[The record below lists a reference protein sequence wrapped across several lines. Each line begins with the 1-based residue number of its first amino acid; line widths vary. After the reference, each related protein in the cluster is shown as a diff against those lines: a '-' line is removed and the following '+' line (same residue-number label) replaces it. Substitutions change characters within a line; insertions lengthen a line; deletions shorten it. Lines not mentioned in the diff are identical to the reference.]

1 MTQQAKGSTN
11 PKEKITNRASNDAPD
26 MGDAQYRQMF
36 EKNRAIQML
45 IDPSDGAILDAN
57 RAATDFYGYTIE
69 QLKALKITDINT
81 RPPDIVA
88 QAMASVVEEQVYSFN
103 FRHTLASGEVRDVEV
118 HASPVEVN
126 GKRILYSI
134 VHDITERRRAEEE
147 VARLNADLERRVAER
162 TAQLEASNC
171 TLEREIAER
180 KVLEEQVRR
189 HSEALQSE
197 YERLATIIASVDVSL
212 SVLNPDSTIV
222 LVNDA
227 WLERTGLTREQVIG
241 VRYGN
246 IGRQPGA
253 AQIQHWID
261 QVVETRLP
269 FNERELPIPD
279 ERYPGGALYVDAT
292 IIPIRDDE
300 GKLTGLLTVSIDVT
314 EKVLARR
321 GVEAQRALLESI
333 IENSPIAIAFYDRD
347 LRVVSGNSAWERISG
362 LNRLKSIGQILYD
375 VSESAKAR
383 RPYFERALNGETVK
397 RENIAGKGPEGEIR
411 YYDITYLPVKAVDGI
426 VGGILA
432 IGVDMTER
440 EQLDQQKDQF
450 IALAS
455 HELKSPITV
464 IKGYARLSMKSAEQL
479 GDRQLGRKIQII
491 EEQAHRLT
499 RMVDDLLD
507 VSRMQG
513 GALILDRRP
522 FDLRDAVSEVVKNI
536 QPAAPDFTFDVQAYS
551 SPLTVNADRAR
562 IEQVLANLLQN
573 AVKYSGES
581 RQVEIALEKE
591 RDRAVA
597 SVRDHGVGVP
607 VGQQSQ
613 IFERF
618 FRASN
623 VREGHSGFGLG
634 LFIAHN
640 IVTAH
645 GGHIWLESAEGQGS
659 TFMFAL
665 PVA

>member
-1 MTQQAKGSTN
+1 VTQQTKRPRTPKAKT
-11 PKEKITNRASNDAPD
+11 TNRASNDAAG

-45 IDPSDGAILDAN
+45 VAPSDGSILDAN
-57 RAATDFYGYTIE
+57 LAAANFYGYTIE
-69 QLKALKITDINT
+69 QLKALKMTDINT
-81 RPPDIVA
+81 MPPEAVDK
-88 QAMASVVEEQVYSFN
+88 AMATVIDKQAYSYN
-103 FRHTLASGEVRDVEV
+103 CRHALASGEVRDVEV
-118 HASPVEVN
+118 HVSPVEVN
-126 GKRILYSI
+126 GKQILYSI

-162 TAQLEASNC
+162 TVKLKAANL
-171 TLEREIAER
+171 TLEREVAER
-180 KVLEEQVRR
+180 KVLEEQVRS

-227 WLERTGLTREQVIG
+227 WLERTGLQREQVIG

-246 IGRQPGA
+246 IARQPGA
-253 AQIQHWID
+253 AQIQQWID
-261 QVVETRLP
+261 QVVETGLP

-292 IIPIRDDE
+292 ILPIRDDE
-300 GKLTGLLTVSIDVT
+300 GNLTGLLTVSIDVT

-347 LRVVSGNSAWERISG
+347 LRVVSANSAWERISG
-362 LNRLKSIGQILYD
+362 LNRLKAIGQILYD
-375 VSESAKAR
+375 VSESARAR
-383 RPYFERALNGETVK
+383 RPHFERALKGEIVK
-397 RENIAGKGPEGEIR
+397 RENVAGRGPEGEIR
-411 YYDITYLPVKAVDGI
+411 YYDITYLPVKAVDG
-426 VGGILA
+426 VVEGILA

-464 IKGYARLSMKSAEQL
+464 IRGYARLTAKSVEQL
-479 GDRQLGRKIQII
+479 GDRQLGRRIQTI
-491 EEQAHRLT
+491 EEQAQRLT

-513 GALILDRRP
+513 GALILDQRP
-522 FDLRDAVSEVVKNI
+522 FDLRDAVSEVVKNT
-536 QPAAPDFTFDVQAYS
+536 QPAAPGFTFDVRVSS
-551 SPLTVNADRAR
+551 SPLTVNGDRTR

-591 RDRAVA
+591 HDRAVT
-597 SVRDHGVGVP
+597 SVRDHGMGVP
-607 VGQQSQ
+607 AGQQSQ
-613 IFERF
+613 IFDRF

-623 VREGHSGFGLG
+623 VRDGHSGFGLG

-645 GGHIWLESAEGQGS
+645 GGHIWLESVEGQGS
-659 TFMFAL
+659 TFRFAL